1 MSLSPADA
9 AMLPVP
15 AATLGPD
22 RLLALVA
29 YTHELQ
35 QVGDLKVRAS
45 AAAQMPPAWQERER
59 GRRERESARATRG
72 EERET
77 EREREREREIKRKQR
92 ARPIALLFLA
102 REESRETGTLPR

>member
-59 GRRERESARATRG
+59 GRK
-72 EERET
+72 
-77 EREREREREIKRKQR
+77 ERERERARREGRSEKQREREIKRKQR